1 MTEFEKLVKMLD
13 EAGIPYERDD
23 DADNFVNCFGEEY
36 IKRIKYPK
44 KGVDEVC
51 SIVYGRG
58 TYGYPEGLLEICGL
72 LTDEETKYDIVAGHL
87 TAEDVFSRIK
97 SDHEQHK
104 AESKEENHDN

>member
-51 SIVYGRG
+51 SIVYGGTVRNLWTSYRRG
-58 TYGYPEGLLEICGL
+58 DKI
-72 LTDEETKYDIVAGHL
+72 
-87 TAEDVFSRIK
+87 
-97 SDHEQHK
+97 
-104 AESKEENHDN
+104 